1 MQERKNAMNSW
12 FEKQI
17 SIRLSED
24 GTSFFSTVKYG
35 RFATFAREIRL
46 VKEGDT
52 PALAEIPDAPIPC
65 HIPLP
70 VRRGHS
76 KP

>member
-1 MQERKNAMNSW
+1 MNSW

-24 GTSFFSTVKYG
+24 GTGFFATVKYG
-35 RFATFAREIRL
+35 RFGAFAREIRL

-52 PALAEIPDAPIPC
+52 SALAVMSNARIPC
-65 HIPLP
+65 HMPLP

-76 KP
+76 KA

>member
-1 MQERKNAMNSW
+1 MNSW

-24 GTSFFSTVKYG
+24 GTGFFATVKYG
-35 RFATFAREIRL
+35 RFAAFTREIRL

-52 PALAEIPDAPIPC
+52 PALAEMPDTSILSGV
-65 HIPLP
+65 PLS
-70 VRRGHS
+70 VRKGHS